1 MQSLRFTEFS
11 TSLYLR
17 EALGVIQL
25 AEKKNTKAKTQTKS
39 NSNSNTKSRSA
50 ASNTKSRTGEKKPA
64 SASANRSGYS
74 ATRRAAAAKKNS
86 SMNPQVKAVIL
97 CAAAIL
103 LFAIVFIQGGAIWL
117 GIHKFFRGLFGFC
130 AILVPIVFLYL
141 GIMTAKEKEMAHK
154 GAKVWLSILIVMFT
168 ATLIYLCGVKNYNEG
183 NSYFEALGAA
193 YKGSVHPQDDGSYA
207 SMCGMIGAILGY
219 PMQAMLTQVPSI
231 IVSIVVILAAVMIL
245 FRVSILDIGNI
256 AKKGYQKHKEHR
268 DLRRERV
275 EERRRERLDDDDS
288 DVDVDSVISRLKSGD
303 RIDIPLDKHHA
314 SAREKDPAHVSEI
327 EHDQRI
333 IDIIKNANFGTAP
346 EEEEN
351 LDASAV
357 AQRIS
362 RKKTSNNIVDGAKV
376 ADPETVAVD
385 LEAETRRVDDEVKQE
400 EAKKEEAKKAAA
412 KSPKKHAY
420 TYPPTRLLDPSIDA
434 EGLSAYNEMQNNAT
448 KLIETL
454 KSFGVN
460 ASIINISR
468 GPSVTRYELQP
479 AAGVKISKITNL
491 SDDIALNLAA
501 NGVRIEAPIP
511 GKAAVGI
518 EVPNK
523 VTSTVTLRELI
534 ETDEFRKHKSKLNCV
549 LGRDITGEIVCTD
562 LSAMP
567 HLLIAGTTGSGKSV
581 CVNALLM
588 SILFKASPDEVKL
601 LLIDPKM
608 VEFSKYKG
616 IPHLLVPVVS
626 DAKKAAGALN
636 WAVSEMLTR
645 YRIFSEYDCKGID
658 TYNELINKN
667 LAFIEEQKLKPDYDP
682 DAEDQPCMEIDGLKV
697 PTEHMPRI
705 VIAIDELA
713 DLMMAAPAEVEEAIC
728 RLAQMA
734 RAAGM
739 HLIIAT
745 QRPSVNVITGVI
757 KANIPSRIALKVSS
771 QVDSRTILD
780 NGGAEK
786 LIGRGDMLYA
796 PVGAPKPIRVQC
808 CYAKDEE
815 IERVTDFIKKSS
827 TAEYNAEIEEKIR
840 RIAAE
845 ELNGGK
851 GNKGGDSAAAASGS
865 PDSDNMMEEAIKA
878 VIDAGQASTSLL
890 QRRLKVGYA
899 RAGRMIDDMEQMG
912 IVGPHQGSKPRDVL
926 MTYNDWLERRN
937 VLGSK
942 PEQDGEEADSE
953 DDPW

>member
-1 MQSLRFTEFS
+1 M
-11 TSLYLR
+11 
-17 EALGVIQL
+17 A
-25 AEKKNTKAKTQTKS
+25 AKKATKKS
-39 NSNSNTKSRSA
+39 NTSQKSRS
-50 ASNTKSRTGEKKPA
+50 KS
-64 SASANRSGYS
+64 
-74 ATRRAAAAKKNS
+74 AAKPS
-86 SMNPQVKAVIL
+86 QAAPARRGLNPQIKAILL
-97 CAAAIL
+97 CAAGVLTLALVMIE
-103 LFAIVFIQGGAIWL
+103 GGNLWRDL
-117 GIHKFFRGLFGFC
+117 HNFTFGLFGFC
-130 AILVPIVFLYL
+130 AVLVPFVFLYL
-141 GIMTAKEKEMAHK
+141 GIMTAKEKQMAHK
-154 GAKVWLSILIVMFT
+154 GAKVLLSVLILLFT
-168 ATLIYLCGVKNYNEG
+168 CTLIYLCGSTDYNRD
-183 NSYFEALGAA
+183 NAYLPALGAA
-193 YKGSVHPQDDGSYA
+193 YKGSFNHA
-207 SMCGMIGAILGY
+207 SMCGLLGAVLGY
-219 PMQAMLTQVPSI
+219 PMRALLTNAPAVI
-231 IVSIVVILAAVMIL
+231 ISIVVLIVSFMIL
-245 FRVSILDIGNI
+245 FGVTLVDVANV
-256 AKKGYQKHKEHR
+256 AKKGYHKQREYREH
-268 DLRRERV
+268 LREER
-275 EERRRERLDDDDS
+275 EERRREREELSREDADRRRADP
-288 DVDVDSVISRLKSGD
+288 VDHTARRVSVD
-303 RIDIPLDKHHA
+303 RIDIPLDKPGK
-314 SAREKDPAHVSEI
+314 RTRKKDTAEI
-327 EHDQRI
+327 ADDQHDQEI
-333 IDIIKNANFGTAP
+333 IDIIKNANSGIVP
-346 EEEEN
+346 DEE
-351 LDASAV
+351 LDASDV
-357 AQRIS
+357 ARRIT
-362 RKKTSNNIVDGAKV
+362 RKKGSHNVEEGAKQ

-385 LEAETRRVDDEVKQE
+385 LGDETRRMGDEVKQHS
-400 EAKKEEAKKAAA
+400 AQAA
-412 KSPKKHAY
+412 KDAPAY
-420 TYPPTRLLDPSIDA
+420 RYPPSKLLDPPVDT

-448 KLIETL
+448 KLVETL

-460 ASIINISR
+460 ASITNICC

-523 VTSTVTLRELI
+523 VTSMVTLRELI
-534 ETDEFRKHKSKLNCV
+534 ETDEFRNHKSKINCV
-549 LGRDITGEIVCTD
+549 LGRDISGEIVTTD

-636 WAVSEMLTR
+636 WAVSEMLSR
-645 YRIFSEYDCKGID
+645 YRIFAEYDCKGVD
-658 TYNELINKN
+658 SYNELIDRN
-667 LAFIEEQKLKPDYDP
+667 LKYIEEMKARPDYDP
-682 DAEDQPCMEIDGLKV
+682 EAEEQPCLEVDGLKV
-697 PTEHMPRI
+697 PTEHMSRI

-771 QVDSRTILD
+771 QIDSRTILD
-780 NGGAEK
+780 AGGAEK
-786 LIGRGDMLYA
+786 LIGRGDMLYS

-808 CYAKDEE
+808 CFARDDE
-815 IERVTDFIKKSS
+815 IERVTAYIKKSHQ
-827 TAEYNAEIEEKIR
+827 AEYNAEIEDKIR
-840 RIAAE
+840 KIAAE
-845 ELNGGK
+845 ELGGK
-851 GNKGGDSAAAASGS
+851 AKDSGGVSPSNAPDTDS
-865 PDSDNMMEEAIKA
+865 MMEEAIKV
-878 VIDAGQASTSLL
+878 VIEAGQASTSLL

-926 MTYNDWLERRN
+926 MTYNEWLERNN
-937 VLGSK
+937 VIGE
-942 PEQDGEEADSE
+942 PAGADGEEPLDE